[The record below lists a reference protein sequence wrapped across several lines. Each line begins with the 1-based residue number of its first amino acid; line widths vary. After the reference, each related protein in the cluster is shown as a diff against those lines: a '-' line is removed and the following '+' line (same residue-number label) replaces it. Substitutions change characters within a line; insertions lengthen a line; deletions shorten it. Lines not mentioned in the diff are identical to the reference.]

1 MNKVEVESAISQQ
14 TDPFR
19 ERTLAPFMRLETGS
33 LVTIRMRG
41 HTHSPG
47 GLEYFAPAVV
57 LAQYND
63 DYGSI
68 DCLVWDSSAGN
79 AYVHGYH
86 VRELGVRGEGSE
98 REMYELQSNIG
109 QVLFSPDQLANVI
122 SRIDQLE
129 YDMLS
134 MLTAVSK
141 MQIAESA
148 KIPAH
153 VATEDKSQKAQPSGK
168 SSSGA

>member
-1 MNKVEVESAISQQ
+1 MNKVEVDDQAQVQ
-14 TDPFR
+14 TQAATALPG
-19 ERTLAPFMRLETGS
+19 FMRLETGS

-63 DYGSI
+63 DYGSV

-98 REMYELQSNIG
+98 RGMYELQSNIG
-109 QVLFSPDQLANVI
+109 QVLFSPNEFATMIGSLQDFEL
-122 SRIDQLE
+122 RLMRLE
-129 YDMLS
+129 
-134 MLTAVSK
+134 VSVTK
-141 MQIAESA
+141 LIN
-148 KIPAH
+148 AH
-153 VATEDKSQKAQPSGK
+153 VQSATEDKSRDAKRPEK